1 MKSKLFKLAF
11 CTILV
16 VALNAFAISFVNN
29 TNNQTTNTLSKH
41 GDKSEEV
48 KQIQTALHEKG
59 YYCGTIDGV
68 FGCDTKESVMKFQ
81 TDNNITADGVAGAKT
96 LKVLGVSQTSNNS
109 QEEKSASTSKYSESD
124 INLLAR
130 IISAESRG
138 EPYSGQV
145 AVGAVIFNR
154 IEHPSFP
161 DTLSGV
167 IYQPG
172 AFSCINDGQ
181 INEPVIESAKQ
192 AARDAMN
199 GTDPSGGAIYYYN
212 PEKTTNKFMLSR
224 PVLSVIGKHKFCS

>member
-11 CTILV
+11 CVVLV

-29 TNNQTTNTLSKH
+29 MNNQTTNTLSKH

-59 YYCGTIDGV
+59 YYCGTIDGF

-81 TDNNITADGVAGAKT
+81 TDNNITADGVAGNKT
-96 LKVLGVSQTSNNS
+96 LKVLGVSQTSNDS
-109 QEEKSASTSKYSESD
+109 QEEKSTSTSKYSEAD
-124 INLLAR
+124 MNLLAK
-130 IISAESRG
+130 IISAEARG

-181 INEPVIESAKQ
+181 INAPVIESAKQ

-224 PVLSVIGKHKFCS
+224 PVLTVIGKHKFCS